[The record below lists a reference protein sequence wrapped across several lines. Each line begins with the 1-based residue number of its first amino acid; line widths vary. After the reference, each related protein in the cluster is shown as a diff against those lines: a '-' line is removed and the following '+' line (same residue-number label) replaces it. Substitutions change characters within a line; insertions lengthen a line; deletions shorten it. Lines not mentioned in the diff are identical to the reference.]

1 MNRKTQFE
9 IPPKVVLLILS
20 VLCILL
26 MFITVFFS
34 DSIPILNRVTGTI
47 FVPMEKGVN
56 NIGLWVEERVDSVKS
71 VKKLREENAN
81 LQDKVDSLQA
91 QMKSLKADENEL
103 QQLRE
108 LYKLDKKYESYQKV
122 GARIIASDSSNWY
135 STFTIDKGS
144 KDGIKVDMNVIAGQG
159 LVGIVYSVGPN
170 YAKVR
175 SIIDDTSFVSAM
187 FTTTVD
193 NCIVNGDLKSIA
205 SGYITVDHIN
215 KDAKINENDELVTS
229 NVSSKFL
236 PGITIGYVSD
246 IVMDSNNLTKSG
258 KVTPVVDFKHLE
270 DVLVILQ
277 LKETGDEE
285 YDLNIDQTDS
295 AADHSDQDANK
306 DSEQETT
313 TQTNDA
319 EGEKSED

>member
-26 MFITVFFS
+26 MFVTVFFS
-34 DSIPILNRVTGTI
+34 DSIPFLNRVTGTI

-71 VKKLREENAN
+71 AKKLREENAT
-81 LQDKVDSLQA
+81 LQEKLDSLQQ

-135 STFTIDKGS
+135 STFTIDKGA

-193 NCIVNGDLKSIA
+193 NCIVNGDLKAIA
-205 SGYITVDHIN
+205 NGYITVDHIN

-246 IVMDSNNLTKSG
+246 IEVDSNSLTKSG

-277 LKETGDEE
+277 LKETGDDD
-285 YDLNIDQTDS
+285 YDLNIEETD
-295 AADHSDQDANK
+295 AASEDADKNSDKKTD
-306 DSEQETT
+306 QETT
-313 TQTNDA
+313 AESTEA
-319 EGEKSED
+319 EGEKSEE

>member
-9 IPPKVVLLILS
+9 IPPKVILLILS

-26 MFITVFFS
+26 MFVTVFFS
-34 DSIPILNRVTGTI
+34 DSIPILNRVTGII

-56 NIGLWVEERVDSVKS
+56 NIGLWVEDRVDSVKS
-71 VKKLREENAN
+71 VKKLREENTM
-81 LQDKVDSLQA
+81 LQDKVDSLQQ

-103 QQLRE
+103 QQLRD

-193 NCIVNGDLKSIA
+193 NCIVNGDLKCIA
-205 SGYITVDHIN
+205 NGYITVDHIN

-246 IVMDSNNLTKSG
+246 IVLDSNNLTKSG

-277 LKETGDEE
+277 LKETGDDD
-285 YDLNIDQTDS
+285 YDLNIEETDS
-295 AADHSDQDANK
+295 SAENTEDANK
-306 DSEQETT
+306 DSKQETT
-313 TQTNDA
+313 A
-319 EGEKSED
+319 ESTEANGEKSEE